1 MQQDTNP
8 WTEMANPFGKLWL
21 ETGTQMW
28 KNWFDL
34 MGKPN
39 IPNPIEQG
47 QPAFQHFSQQIL
59 KNQALYARLLET
71 SFKTWQELFPKI
83 ETGQNWQQSLSQ
95 YLTQV
100 QQQLQQS
107 AIASGKMTQDV
118 GELWQLYLKEVQRF
132 NQLWLDSVTASL
144 QPLSQTT
151 TGSNKPWLELNNLYW
166 NLLYEETFG
175 SLMQSPLLGPTRE
188 INGKL
193 LKTFDV
199 WTELYRASVDYQI
212 VLADVQYRSLEALMQ
227 ELVTLYGQDKKI
239 TDWREFQQI
248 SSVTADR
255 IFEETFRQ
263 DDNLR
268 IRGNFI
274 NKLNGYRLQ
283 QQILMEEWMKLMNLP
298 TRSEIDE
305 VHQNIYALRKEVKQL
320 KKQLA
325 QIESVESPISADPS

>member
-59 KNQALYARLLET
+59 TNQALYARLLET
-71 SFKTWQELFPKI
+71 SFNTWQELFPKI
-83 ETGQNWQQSLSQ
+83 EAGQNWQPLLGQ
-95 YLTQV
+95 YLAQV

-107 AIASGKMTQDV
+107 AIASGKVTQDV
-118 GELWQLYLKEVQRF
+118 SELWQMYLKEVQKF

-151 TGSNKPWLELNNLYW
+151 MGGNKPWLELNNLYW

-227 ELVTLYGQDKKI
+227 ELVTLHGQDKKI

-248 SSVTADR
+248 SSVIADR

-274 NKLNGYRLQ
+274 NKLNSYRLQ

-305 VHQNIYALRKEVKQL
+305 VHQNIYSLRKEVKQL

-325 QIESVESPISADPS
+325 QIESVESQISADPS